1 MELEYNTS
9 KTIAKRARRLLS
21 EISINRT
28 PLGKFYQF
36 TIGICGAFITLS
48 LLMLMLGASKV
59 YEDFPF
65 YVICLAVFVFS
76 IAFYLTVKWLVNEKI
91 IKNTGLH
98 NSIIKY
104 VIMPDKIVHYTD
116 NGLKLELTGND
127 IKRFIDYKEYLFML
141 VRDNYAYYMPPNA
154 FANSSERE
162 TAKKMIQ
169 SILNNCSANNT
180 LQRTSR

>member
-21 EISINRT
+21 EICINKT
-28 PLGKFYQF
+28 PLGRFYQF
-36 TIGICGAFITLS
+36 TIAISSAFITLS
-48 LLMLMLGASKV
+48 LLMLILGASKV
-59 YEDFPF
+59 YDDFPF
-65 YVICLAVFVFS
+65 YVICLAVFIFS
-76 IAFYLTVKWLVNEKI
+76 IVFYLTVKWLVNEKA
-91 IKNTGLH
+91 IKKSGLH

-127 IKRFIDYKEYLFML
+127 IRRFIDYKEYLFML

-154 FANSSERE
+154 FANSSQRE
-162 TAKKMIQ
+162 TAKEMIQ
-169 SILNNCSANNT
+169 SILNNCAAKNV
-180 LQRTSR
+180 